1 MWTSSVTFDR
11 RPGLRLRGAKG
22 AKRPFDPRPFD
33 PRGQMTPN
41 DSFDPE
47 KRLKYTVFG
56 VRTFH
61 EAYKETDMKKK
72 LIALALSIVLASG
85 SAGAVPAFAVESTA
99 EEAVAAEEAAAE
111 EAAAEETVAAEE
123 AAAAEEIIHAA
134 EEIVSTAEEEP
145 ALEVEETD
153 YEEESFDMRVEPA
166 DSAMTEEIAAEEDS
180 AIEGPD
186 ENRNE
191 IIEEPEI
198 EAVSADA
205 KGTVVQSGS
214 CGANVDWTWDNAG
227 ILTISGTGPMKDYNW
242 TNPWA
247 DLTVKKV
254 IIKEGVTHIGEH
266 AFGCCME
273 LTSVTIPETVTS
285 IGDYAFRICNKLTS
299 VKLPKNLTTI
309 GNFAFYQCSKLVS
322 VVIPD
327 KVTSIGEYAFSSC
340 ENLTGVAIP
349 KGVTEIK
356 DRTFDCCYK
365 LNSVELKN
373 VESIGAFAFVS
384 CNSLSKI
391 TISDNLKRIG
401 EGAFYGCWSL
411 ASIALPEGLTY
422 IGPDAFCWCAFTRI
436 TIPSTVENVDH
447 GAFFDCK
454 NLTTLIIRKGVK
466 KISYRICEN
475 CDNMATVYYIGTQT
489 DWLAMTVSTDNDELL
504 NAKFVFI
511 EDPYDLKFAAVT
523 GLTTATYTGN
533 PITPSPV
540 VEQLGVTLKKGTDY
554 KVTYSNNAKIGKAKV
569 TITGIGKYHGSV
581 TKTFSI
587 VLGKTT
593 RGDMF
598 NLANNVKVTWK
609 AVTGAKYYK
618 VYRSGVKEPVIVTTG
633 LVGWDKSPGL
643 KNGQKY
649 TYKIVASLTGKG
661 DASGDSPLSY
671 SKVMYRLKT
680 VVIRSAKNTAP
691 GKVTVKYDRTE
702 YGDSYV
708 LQYCEREDMVGAK
721 TKVVLGASN
730 TSYVIGGLKK
740 GKTYYISIRVRKK
753 VNGIDY
759 YTTFGVA
766 KKVTITQ

>member
-1 MWTSSVTFDR
+1 
-11 RPGLRLRGAKG
+11 
-22 AKRPFDPRPFD
+22 
-33 PRGQMTPN
+33 
-41 DSFDPE
+41 
-47 KRLKYTVFG
+47 
-56 VRTFH
+56 
-61 EAYKETDMKKK
+61 MKKK
-72 LIALALSIVLASG
+72 LIALVLSIVLASS
-85 SAGAVPAFAVESTA
+85 SAGAVPAFAVETTA
-99 EEAVAAEEAAAE
+99 EGTVVEETAAAE
-111 EAAAEETVAAEE
+111 ESVGVSIEEAEE
-123 AAAAEEIIHAA
+123 A
-134 EEIVSTAEEEP
+134 EEEETEQETED
-145 ALEVEETD
+145 AIEDEEVPV
-153 YEEESFDMRVEPA
+153 EEESALEAEEKDYEDESFDTQEEA
-166 DSAMTEEIAAEEDS
+166 AYSAVTGEIAAEE
-180 AIEGPD
+180 EKVL
-186 ENRNE
+186 
-191 IIEEPEI
+191 EEDI
-198 EAVSADA
+198 KNIDAVSDEA

-214 CGANVDWTWDNAG
+214 CGANVNWTWDNAG
-227 ILTISGTGPMKDYNW
+227 ILTISGTGPMKDYSMLNQ
-242 TNPWA
+242 PWA
-247 DLTVKKV
+247 DLTVKSV
-254 IIKEGVTHIGEH
+254 IIKEGVTYLGTH
-266 AFGCCME
+266 AFRGCME
-273 LTSVTIPETVTS
+273 LTSVTLPDTVTR
-285 IGDYAFRICNKLTS
+285 IGNNAFETCIKITG
-299 VKLPKNLTTI
+299 VKLPKNLTSI
-309 GNFAFYQCSKLVS
+309 GNNAFYQCTKLAS
-322 VVIPD
+322 IAIPD
-327 KVTSIGEYAFSSC
+327 KVTSIGEGAFSHC
-340 ENLTGVAIP
+340 ENLTGVTIP

-436 TIPSTVENVDH
+436 TLPSTLETVDH
-447 GAFFDCK
+447 QAFSPCK

-466 KISYRICEN
+466 KISYRVFED
-475 CDNMATVYYIGTQT
+475 CDDLATVYYIGTQD

-511 EDPYDLKFAAVT
+511 EDPYDLKLAEVS
-523 GLTTATYTGN
+523 GLATATYTGS

-540 VEQLGVTLKKGTDY
+540 VKQLGVTLKKGTDY
-554 KVTYSNNAKIGKAKV
+554 KVTYSSNVKIGKAKV
-569 TITGIGKYHGSV
+569 TITGIGKYTGSI
-581 TKTFSI
+581 TKTFNI
-587 VLGKTT
+587 VLGKTS

-633 LVGWDKSPGL
+633 LVGWDKSPEL

-661 DASGDSPLSY
+661 DAGGDSPLSY

-691 GKVTVKYDRTE
+691 GQVTVKYDKTE

-759 YTTFGVA
+759 YTTFGVP
-766 KKVTITQ
+766 KKVAVTR